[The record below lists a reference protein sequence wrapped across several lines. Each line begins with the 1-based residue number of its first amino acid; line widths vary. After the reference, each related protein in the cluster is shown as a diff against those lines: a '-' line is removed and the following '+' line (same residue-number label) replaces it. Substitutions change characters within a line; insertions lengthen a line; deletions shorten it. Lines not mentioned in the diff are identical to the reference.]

1 MTGIFFD
8 GSGGSLKLRNS
19 NVSSNAGN
27 GVGFFD
33 GVSGD
38 LGTQADPGGNT
49 FMGNTSTGLQINVT
63 TSPVQAV
70 GNTWNANVQGAD
82 AAGHYSPTLQ
92 KTGPAN
98 GTNYLIDNAG
108 VVNL

>member
-1 MTGIFFD
+1 
-8 GSGGSLKLRNS
+8 
-19 NVSSNAGN
+19 VSSNTGS
-27 GVGFFD
+27 GVGLFD

-49 FMGNTSTGLQINVT
+49 FTGNTSTGLQLGLGSQV
-63 TSPVQAV
+63 PVPAV

-98 GTNYLIDNAG
+98 GTNYFINNAS

>member
-1 MTGIFFD
+1 
-8 GSGGSLKLRNS
+8 
-19 NVSSNAGN
+19 VSSNTGS
-27 GVGFFD
+27 GVGLFD

-38 LGTQADPGGNT
+38 LGTRADPGGNT
-49 FMGNTSTGLQINVT
+49 FTGNTSTGLQLGLGSQV
-63 TSPVQAV
+63 PVPAV

-92 KTGPAN
+92 KTGPTN
-98 GTNYLIDNAG
+98 GTNYLINNAS